1 MSNCFPLSEAKTLG
15 IPNLHTMYFQTKLLC
30 PLSGTSAIAPQW
42 GIAPWCLIPTE
53 QTTMGLSLGS
63 ILRTTVWWYCWTFDT
78 CHRLWHKSGHP
89 SAWWPSNIL
98 SALSTPNG
106 FRKSFRVP
114 LSWRSLLLQDPST
127 LSIGE
132 RSLSCTRRPLLRRIV
147 LLVPLASL
155 WPPFCLVRRHS
166 LSMKLT
172 VWFSCFQDLSL
183 TLRSN
188 LLVEKAEQK
197 RVHYQE

>member
-1 MSNCFPLSEAKTLG
+1 MS
-15 IPNLHTMYFQTKLLC
+15 
-30 PLSGTSAIAPQW
+30 
-42 GIAPWCLIPTE
+42 PWCLVPIEPMAT
-53 QTTMGLSLGS
+53 GLSLGS
-63 ILRTTVWWYCWTFDT
+63 VLLSTVWWRCWTLDIYCRF
-78 CHRLWHKSGHP
+78 WHKSGRP

-98 SALSTPNG
+98 STLVCAPTTSTPNS
-106 FRKSFRVP
+106 FRKSLRVP

-197 RVHYQE
+197 RVHYQG